1 MRQICSSF
9 QNSVCCKTDGIFLPT
24 VSSLRA
30 QLPPAC
36 THCSCGVRV
45 YLHFTNIPQI
55 TGDLVSIGIG
65 TSELTED

>member
-1 MRQICSSF
+1 M
-9 QNSVCCKTDGIFLPT
+9 T
-24 VSSLRA
+24 VFNEKYKN
-30 QLPPAC
+30 
-36 THCSCGVRV
+36 